1 MTDVT
6 ELVKTKNEQEMLMQ
20 AMKVSVS
27 RHLVDKHF
35 TVVEANDFYYELI
48 GYTREEYEAAF
59 HNHCDEYFK
68 TNEGSWEKIHSRI
81 EEMYAAGKTSYELF
95 VPLKLPDG
103 STNWVKM
110 TGFFTDEYQDGMQ
123 LAYTTMVDV
132 TELMQIQQEKAVAYD
147 NIPGFIVKHR
157 ILKDKIVMIGASDGI
172 TGRFSTW
179 IWIIWSPLTY
189 MPLWSQRAGR
199 SSRRTIRVSEKANLL
214 RDAAHEGSE

>member
-1 MTDVT
+1 
-6 ELVKTKNEQEMLMQ
+6 
-20 AMKVSVS
+20 
-27 RHLVDKHF
+27 
-35 TVVEANDFYYELI
+35 
-48 GYTREEYEAAF
+48 
-59 HNHCDEYFK
+59 
-68 TNEGSWEKIHSRI
+68 
-81 EEMYAAGKTSYELF
+81 MYAAGKTSYELF

-172 TGRFSTW
+172 TDVFNVDLDHLESFDVYAALEPESGAIIKANHPRF
-179 IWIIWSPLTY
+179 
-189 MPLWSQRAGR
+189 RK
-199 SSRRTIRVSEKANLL
+199 RRTF
-214 RDAAHEGSE
+214 